1 MLRNEFLQ
9 SAESRLAPSFTRDE
23 KSTVAAYLCSGA
35 ARVPIPGDAVH
46 FASFA
51 FGESPHST
59 VPFGSGEAICNDTSG
74 IETMERE
81 RKPPRSLP
89 LKKAQKSDLSGSD
102 AAGIHRL
109 PFT

>member
-1 MLRNEFLQ
+1 M
-9 SAESRLAPSFTRDE
+9 TD
-23 KSTVAAYLCSGA
+23 YLCS
-35 ARVPIPGDAVH
+35 RVSMPGDAVH

-59 VPFGSGEAICNDTSG
+59 VPFRSGEAICNNTSG
-74 IETMERE
+74 IETMARE
-81 RKPPRSLP
+81 ETPAVASFEKRKKK
-89 LKKAQKSDLSGSD
+89 KKAPKSDLRGSD

>member
-1 MLRNEFLQ
+1 M
-9 SAESRLAPSFTRDE
+9 PRD
-23 KSTVAAYLCSGA
+23 V
-35 ARVPIPGDAVH
+35 VH

-59 VPFGSGEAICNDTSG
+59 VPFSSGEAICNNTSG

-81 RKPPRSLP
+81 RKSPLSLP
-89 LKKAQKSDLSGSD
+89 LKKQKKKKKAQKSDLSSSD

-109 PFT
+109 QFT